1 MPDAATPPLQP
12 KPGNAQLFKYASL
25 VGGLIVFALML
36 NASPPEGL
44 SSRGWAVVCVGVL
57 MTIYW
62 FTEALPVT
70 LTGLVPFIALPLL
83 EVSKSDEVAA
93 SYFSPVLFLILG
105 GFFLALAMEKW
116 GLHKRIA
123 LFALSHAGGSART
136 ILLAIMATT
145 ALISMFVSNSAATL
159 AMLPV
164 ALAIIMATQTGDA
177 DEPEHRRFGQA
188 MVMGIAYGATLGG
201 FGLIIGSP
209 GNAAAVGIF
218 QKVYNQEI
226 SFNLWAA
233 FGLPMVI
240 VSVPL
245 AWLLLSRVVFP
256 FKMAGMDGDA
266 VRAAVGDNAPWTS
279 VDRRL
284 IAVLLCALTAWMGMP
299 FIKMVVPAMSDAHV
313 SLFAA
318 LALFLLPSGSPAN
331 KMQPLLMWDDTKAAP
346 WHLLILLGGGLA
358 LAEAINSTD
367 LSQWLQLQ
375 FSSTSTLSPLWQLV
389 ILAAATLFVTEFV
402 TNTATAAAFLPATVA
417 LAGSGQID
425 PITLGMVT
433 AFAANWGF
441 MMPAGTPS
449 LALAYGTGRLTVPQ
463 MAWSGLFM
471 DVLGIFLILGVV
483 LGVGSLVL

>member
-1 MPDAATPPLQP
+1 MGGNIGQP
-12 KPGNAQLFKYASL
+12 QSANSQQLFKRASL
-25 VGGLIVFALML
+25 IAGLIVFALML
-36 NASPPEGL
+36 SSAPPEGL
-44 SSRGWAVVCVGVL
+44 SYRGWAVVCVGVL

-83 EVSKSDEVAA
+83 EVSKSDAVAA

-123 LFALSHAGGSART
+123 LFALSYAGGSART
-136 ILLAIMATT
+136 ILFAVMATT
-145 ALISMFVSNSAATL
+145 AVISMFVSNSAATL

-164 ALAIIMATQTGDA
+164 AFAIIVATQQGRD
-177 DEPEHRRFGQA
+177 DNDPEYVRFGQA

-233 FGLPMVI
+233 FGLPLVI
-240 VSVPL
+240 IATPL
-245 AWLLLSRVVFP
+245 AWLLLSRVIFP
-256 FKMAGMDGDA
+256 FKLAGLDGEK
-266 VRAAVGDNAPWTS
+266 VRAAVGERAPWTTT
-279 VDRRL
+279 DLRL
-284 IAVLLCALTAWMGMP
+284 LSVLLLALTAWVGMP
-299 FIKMVVPAMSDAHV
+299 FVRELIPAMSDPHV

-318 LALFLLPSGSPAN
+318 LALFLLPSGAASNPSG
-331 KMQPLLMWDDTKAAP
+331 PLLVWEDTKAAP

-358 LAEAINSTD
+358 LAEAINATD
-367 LSQWLQLQ
+367 LSLWLQAQ
-375 FSSTSTLSPLWQLV
+375 FSGASTLSLLWQLV
-389 ILAAATLFVTEFV
+389 ILAVATLFVTEFV
-402 TNTATAAAFLPATVA
+402 TNTATVAAFLPATVA

-449 LALAYGTGRLTVPQ
+449 LALAYGTGRVTVPQ
-463 MAWSGLFM
+463 MAWSGLWM
-471 DVLGIFLILGVV
+471 DIAGVGLILAVVIGVGAVV
-483 LGVGSLVL
+483 L